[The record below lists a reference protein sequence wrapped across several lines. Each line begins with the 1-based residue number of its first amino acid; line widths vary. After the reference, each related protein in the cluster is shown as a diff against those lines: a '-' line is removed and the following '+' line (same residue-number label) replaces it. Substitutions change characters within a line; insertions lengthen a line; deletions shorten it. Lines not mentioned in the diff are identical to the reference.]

1 MNNSNDKS
9 DNGNKIIYIY
19 IYILEMLTFE
29 YLIVTHKMQF
39 KFY

>member
-9 DNGNKIIYIY
+9 DNGNKIIY

>member
-19 IYILEMLTFE
+19 IRNANFRILNCDS
-29 YLIVTHKMQF
+29 
-39 KFY
+39 